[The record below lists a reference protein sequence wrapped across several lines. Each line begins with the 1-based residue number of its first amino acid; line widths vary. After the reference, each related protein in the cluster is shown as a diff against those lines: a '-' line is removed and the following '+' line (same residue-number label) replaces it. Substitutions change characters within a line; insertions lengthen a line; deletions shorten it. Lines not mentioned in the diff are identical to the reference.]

1 MDARPA
7 ARVQL
12 AVALIALSAAWN
24 AGNVGPVA
32 SEIGAD
38 LDVSLAS
45 VGLLSG
51 TLFFGATV
59 AGLLI
64 AAPLGKRIGL
74 RQGLWLACLLLVA
87 GNVVIALSPAFA
99 GVAVGRA
106 LPGIGFAL
114 VNVFG
119 AVYAQQAGGI
129 RLIGVFGASIQ
140 LGIAGA
146 LAVGSG
152 LAALDVDWRAG
163 FAVSALLGAA
173 ALVAIPPRQVDPAV
187 PKAPA
192 PAPAPSDAGFLRV
205 AVRHARVYRLALL
218 FIAIY
223 GVPMVLGAWLVEYL
237 VRDGGLGTALAG
249 SLAFL
254 LFALSAAARILG
266 ASLQRRGLPHVALT
280 GSLAL
285 AAAGMAA
292 VAVAP
297 SMPIALVA
305 VIALALGFAIPYAT
319 MLTEAQQL
327 FPAAPS
333 EPVALMAL
341 ASLIVPIAVIPPI
354 GDALERG
361 GGESALLLLAALL
374 AVATVLNL
382 RSAGRPLTAA
392 VPPGDSPGA
401 AS

>member
-51 TLFFGATV
+51 TLYFGATV
-59 AGLLI
+59 VGLLV

-106 LPGIGFAL
+106 LPGVGFAL

-119 AVYAQQAGGI
+119 AVHAQQAGGV

-152 LAALDVDWRAG
+152 LAALGVDWRVG
-163 FAVSALLGAA
+163 FAISALLGLA
-173 ALVAIPPRQVDPAV
+173 ALVAIPPREVDPAA
-187 PKAPA
+187 PAAPA
-192 PAPAPSDAGFLRV
+192 PAPAGAGFLRV

-237 VRDGGLGTALAG
+237 VRDGGLSTALAG

-327 FPAAPS
+327 YPAAPS

-354 GDALERG
+354 GDALESG
-361 GGESALLLLAALL
+361 GGEPALLLLAALL
-374 AVATVLNL
+374 AGATVLNL
-382 RSAGRPLTAA
+382 RGAGRPLTAP
-392 VPPGDSPGA
+392 VPPGGGPGA
-401 AS
+401 AI